1 MFQQVALELG
11 HFFPYEQWLCAC
23 VGVAC
28 VGVHA
33 RVVCVGVPVQV
44 WRAQVCLRGWGMHR
58 CACVGV
64 ACVGVHAWVWHVCL
78 QA

>member
-33 RVVCVGVPVQV
+33 
-44 WRAQVCLRGWGMHR
+44 
-58 CACVGV
+58 
-64 ACVGVHAWVWHVCL
+64 WVWHVCL

>member
-1 MFQQVALELG
+1 MKQYAIVTGASSGIGAES
-11 HFFPYEQWLCAC
+11 CA
-23 VGVAC
+23 GVAC

-33 RVVCVGVPVQV
+33 RVVCVGVPVRV